1 MLAFVLACAVSLVL
15 AVLLLRQVG
24 MTRRVEEGLGEW
36 KQLYEQAHR
45 DRAALLKRSR
55 ELERRDNGSPLRSE
69 SDFRGLAS
77 RSSGARGRQQSRPPS
92 AVPTEPTTKAA
103 APVAKPLTLVLPIQ
117 LLSKNARDKL
127 HYRARH
133 KLRQDYRDIIQT
145 KYRKAVTPQVRQRV
159 TVMRVKG
166 KGERDFDQ
174 QNIGAGSA
182 IELIDALTAAGYWVD
197 DAPRWLETEFRQ
209 GTSEKVKGP
218 AVLVEIEPLP

>member
-1 MLAFVLACAVSLVL
+1 MKLALVVACAMSLIL
-15 AVLLLRQVG
+15 TVLLLRQVR
-24 MTRRVEEGLGEW
+24 MTRRAKGGLDEW

-45 DRAALLKRSR
+45 DRAALLKRTR
-55 ELERRDNGSPLRSE
+55 ELERRGNVSPRRPDSDLRGSAPR
-69 SDFRGLAS
+69 
-77 RSSGARGRQQSRPPS
+77 GARGRQQSRPPRV
-92 AVPTEPTTKAA
+92 VPTEPATKAS

-218 AVLVEIEPLP
+218 AVLVEIEPLS

>member
-1 MLAFVLACAVSLVL
+1 MTLALILACAVSLVL
-15 AVLLLRQVG
+15 TVLLLRQVG
-24 MTRRVEEGLGEW
+24 MTRRAKEGLGEW

-45 DRAALLKRSR
+45 DRAALLKRTR
-55 ELERRDNGSPLRSE
+55 ELERRGNGSPRQPDSDLRGSAL
-69 SDFRGLAS
+69 RT
-77 RSSGARGRQQSRPPS
+77 RGRQQSRPPS
-92 AVPTEPTTKAA
+92 AVPTGPETKAV
-103 APVAKPLTLVLPIQ
+103 APVAKPLTLILPIQ

-159 TVMRVKG
+159 TVIRVKG

-197 DAPRWLETEFRQ
+197 DAPRWLETEFKQ

-218 AVLVEIEPLP
+218 AVLVEIEPLS